1 MPQKPFSLADLRV
14 AADALYGRTQ
24 WQPALA
30 RDLRIPPTTIK
41 RWFSGRPLPDLRQLL
56 ADLCRKNAPENPELT
71 KLARELD
78 KLGPP
83 ER

>member
-1 MPQKPFSLADLRV
+1 MPGQPFSIANLRE
-14 AADALYGRTQ
+14 AADALYGRRQ

-30 RDLRIPPTTIK
+30 RDLNTTQRTI
-41 RWFSGRPLPDLRQLL
+41 RGWFDGQPLPDLRQQLVALL
-56 ADLCRKNAPENPELT
+56 TAVGNKN
-71 KLARELD
+71 LALMIA